1 MSKSEEMQLKEEKL
15 LVSEVQ
21 SDFKRRQEE
30 RRAYERGWQLNMN
43 FISGNQYCDVN
54 ALGEIENENG
64 GYFWQERRQR
74 QAFGKARFRHSLRS
88 V

>member
-43 FISGNQYCDVN
+43 FISGNQPFIIF
-54 ALGEIENENG
+54 ALVGEIM
-64 GYFWQERRQR
+64 
-74 QAFGKARFRHSLRS
+74 KRS
-88 V
+88 YGTLSS